1 MASGRFGAL
10 VFVSILLLSGVAPLA
25 SAHGAN
31 TIWIIAR
38 GTYLQP
44 DEIDAIQN
52 DTVEVHNSA
61 ELNRTVRVDF
71 DGDGVYNGTHDVN
84 CNLNS
89 SEFCSF
95 WLDPS
100 NWTAGQWEV
109 EIIEEN
115 GSTMYATINI
125 QADIH
130 VTGNP
135 LGYQFGIDDDDEE
148 IEVEGEAS
156 SQNWLQLVA
165 ITSGLGGALLLV
177 NLMNNRSSPL
187 GREEE

>member
-10 VFVSILLLSGVAPLA
+10 VFVSILLLSSAAPLA

-44 DEIDAIQN
+44 DAIEVIQN

-71 DGDGVYNGTHDVN
+71 DGDGFYDGTHDVH

-89 SEFCSF
+89 SEYCSF

-115 GSTMYATINI
+115 GTTMYARITI

-135 LGYQFGIDDDDEE
+135 LGYQFGMDDDEE
-148 IEVEGEAS
+148 MESETSES
-156 SQNWLQLVA
+156 SENWLQMIAVM
-165 ITSGLGGALLLV
+165 SGMAGILLLV
-177 NLMNNRSSPL
+177 NLMNNRNGSSW
-187 GREEE
+187 REEE

>member
-10 VFVSILLLSGVAPLA
+10 VFVSILLLSSAAPLA

-44 DEIDAIQN
+44 DTVEVIQN

-71 DGDGVYNGTHDVN
+71 EGDGLYNGTHDVH

-95 WLDPS
+95 WIDPS
-100 NWTAGQWEV
+100 NWTAGQWDV

-115 GSTMYATINI
+115 GTTMYARINI

-130 VTGNP
+130 VIGNP
-135 LGYQFGIDDDDEE
+135 LGYQFGMDDDEE
-148 IEVEGEAS
+148 IVVEGEDS
-156 SQNWLQLVA
+156 SLNWLQFVA
-165 ITSGLGGALLLV
+165 LTSGLAGVLLLV

>member
-10 VFVSILLLSGVAPLA
+10 VLVSILLLCTATPLA

-44 DEIDAIQN
+44 DAIEVIQN

-61 ELNRTVRVDF
+61 DLNRTVQVDF
-71 DGDGVYNGTHDVN
+71 DGDGLYNGTHDVQ
-84 CNLNS
+84 CNMNG
-89 SEFCSF
+89 SEFCGF
-95 WLDPS
+95 WVDPA
-100 NWTAGQWEV
+100 NWSAGQWDI

-115 GSTMYATINI
+115 GTTMYATLTI

-135 LGYQFGIDDDDEE
+135 IGYEFGMDNDEE
-148 IEVEGEAS
+148 IETEATSS
-156 SQNWLQLVA
+156 SQSWLHIVA
-165 ITSGLGGALLLV
+165 LTSGLVGLLLLV
-177 NLMNNRSSPL
+177 TLMNERKDPAW
-187 GREEE
+187 EEEQ

>member
-1 MASGRFGAL
+1 MASGRFGVL
-10 VFVSILLLSGVAPLA
+10 VFVSILLLSSAAPLA

-44 DEIDAIQN
+44 DAIEVIQN

-71 DGDGVYNGTHDVN
+71 DGDGLYDGTNDVH

-89 SEFCSF
+89 SEYCSF
-95 WLDPS
+95 WLDPA
-100 NWTAGQWEV
+100 NWTAGQWDV

-115 GSTMYATINI
+115 GSTMYAIITI

-135 LGYQFGIDDDDEE
+135 LGYQFGMDDDEE
-148 IEVEGEAS
+148 MEAEVAES
-156 SQNWLQLVA
+156 SQNWLQLIA
-165 ITSGLGGALLLV
+165 LISGLGGLLLLV
-177 NLMNNRSSPL
+177 NLMNNRNGSSW
-187 GREEE
+187 REEE

>member
-71 DGDGVYNGTHDVN
+71 DGDGMYNGTHDVH
-84 CNLNS
+84 CLS
-89 SEFCSF
+89 
-95 WLDPS
+95 L
-100 NWTAGQWEV
+100 
-109 EIIEEN
+109 
-115 GSTMYATINI
+115 
-125 QADIH
+125 IH
-130 VTGNP
+130 
-135 LGYQFGIDDDDEE
+135 I
-148 IEVEGEAS
+148 
-156 SQNWLQLVA
+156 
-165 ITSGLGGALLLV
+165 
-177 NLMNNRSSPL
+177 
-187 GREEE
+187 

>member
-1 MASGRFGAL
+1 MASGRFGAF
-10 VFVSILLLSGVAPLA
+10 VFISILLLSSAAPLV

-44 DEIDAIQN
+44 DSVEVVQN
-52 DTVEVHNSA
+52 DTVEIHNSA

-71 DGDGVYNGTHDVN
+71 DGDGLYNGTNDVY

-89 SEFCSF
+89 SEYCSF
-95 WLDPS
+95 WLDPA
-100 NWTAGQWEV
+100 NWSAGLWDV

-115 GSTMYATINI
+115 GTTMYARITI

-135 LGYQFGIDDDDEE
+135 LGYQFGMDDDDEM
-148 IEVEGEAS
+148 EVGTADS
-156 SQNWLQLVA
+156 SQNWLQMIAV
-165 ITSGLGGALLLV
+165 ISGLTGILLLIT
-177 NLMNNRSSPL
+177 LMNNRNGSVWT
-187 GREEE
+187 EEE

>member
-10 VFVSILLLSGVAPLA
+10 VFVSILLLSSAAPLA

-44 DEIDAIQN
+44 DAIEVIQN

-61 ELNRTVRVDF
+61 DQNRTVQVDF
-71 DGDGVYNGTHDVN
+71 DGDGLYNGTHDVQCSMN
-84 CNLNS
+84 G
-89 SEFCSF
+89 SEFCGF
-95 WLDPS
+95 WVDPA
-100 NWTAGQWEV
+100 NWSAGQWDI

-115 GSTMYATINI
+115 GTTMYARLTI
-125 QADIH
+125 QSDIH

-135 LGYQFGIDDDDEE
+135 IGYEFGMDDDEE
-148 IEVEGEAS
+148 IETDAAAAS
-156 SQNWLQLVA
+156 QSWLHIIAL
-165 ITSGLGGALLLV
+165 TSGLVGLLLLV
-177 NLMNNRSSPL
+177 TLMNARKDPAW
-187 GREEE
+187 EEEE

>member
-10 VFVSILLLSGVAPLA
+10 VFASILLLSGVAPLA

-71 DGDGVYNGTHDVN
+71 DGDGLYNGTHDVH

-115 GSTMYATINI
+115 G
-125 QADIH
+125 
-130 VTGNP
+130 
-135 LGYQFGIDDDDEE
+135 
-148 IEVEGEAS
+148 
-156 SQNWLQLVA
+156 
-165 ITSGLGGALLLV
+165 
-177 NLMNNRSSPL
+177 
-187 GREEE
+187 